1 MRPSIQAIAELLS
14 GFIFGLG
21 LIVSGMSNPNKV
33 QGFLDISG
41 LWDPS
46 LMFVMGGAIGVAFI
60 PFYLIK
66 KNPQTLFGSI
76 IKLPST
82 NLLNKQLIIG
92 NAIFGIGW
100 GLAGICPG
108 PALVS
113 LGAGIPKAAIFV
125 VGIIAGTKF
134 TQIAIKKISA

>member
-1 MRPSIQAIAELLS
+1 MRMPIKSIAELLS
-14 GFIFGLG
+14 GFTFGLG

-33 QGFLDISG
+33 QGFLDIAG

-46 LMFVMGGAIGVAFI
+46 LMFVMGGAISVALV
-60 PFYLIK
+60 PFYLVK
-66 KNPQTLFGSI
+66 KNPQTLLGST
-76 IKLPST
+76 IKLPNT
-82 NLLNKQLIIG
+82 NLINKQLIIG

-113 LGAGIPKAAIFV
+113 LGSGIPKAAIFV
-125 VGIIAGTKF
+125 VGIIAGTKL
-134 TQIAIKKISA
+134 TQMVNRK

>member
-1 MRPSIQAIAELLS
+1 MKISIQSIAELLA

-21 LIVSGMSNPNKV
+21 LIVSGMSNPIKV
-33 QGFLDISG
+33 QDFLNITG

-46 LMFVMGGAIGVAFI
+46 LMFVMGGAISVALI

-66 KNPQTLFGSI
+66 RNPQTALGTT
-76 IKLPST
+76 IKLPGT
-82 NLLNKQLIIG
+82 NLINGQLIIG

-113 LGAGIPKAAIFV
+113 LGAGLPKAIIFV
-125 VGIIAGTKF
+125 VGLIAGTKL
-134 TQIAIKKISA
+134 TQLTIK